1 MLSKRLESLIKYIDK
16 NDKLIDIGCDHGL
29 IDIYLVKNKI
39 INSVIISDI
48 HEGALKAG
56 KENVTKH
63 HLEKQIDAR
72 LGNGLEV
79 LKQDE
84 VIDTVLI
91 SGMGTSTILKIL
103 NNNYLKNI
111 NKLILQSNNNH
122 EELRKEVVK
131 LGFIIT
137 DEEYFIDNKKNY
149 INIVFKRG
157 NQKYKRDELR
167 YGPILIKN
175 KAYLNF
181 ELENCLKI
189 KNLIKN
195 PKLKQKISL
204 NHEINKIKKY
214 IKRVNI

>member
-181 ELENCLKI
+181 ELEN
-189 KNLIKN
+189 
-195 PKLKQKISL
+195 
-204 NHEINKIKKY
+204 
-214 IKRVNI
+214 

>member
-39 INSVIISDI
+39 INSIIISDI

-56 KENVTKH
+56 KGNLKKH

-204 NHEINKIKKY
+204 NREINKIKKY

>member
-29 IDIYLVKNKI
+29 IDIYLVKNNI
-39 INSVIISDI
+39 INSIIISDI

-56 KENVTKH
+56 QENVKKH

-103 NNNYLKNI
+103 NNKT
-111 NKLILQSNNNH
+111 SMP
-122 EELRKEVVK
+122 
-131 LGFIIT
+131 G
-137 DEEYFIDNKKNY
+137 
-149 INIVFKRG
+149 G
-157 NQKYKRDELR
+157 
-167 YGPILIKN
+167 
-175 KAYLNF
+175 
-181 ELENCLKI
+181 
-189 KNLIKN
+189 
-195 PKLKQKISL
+195 
-204 NHEINKIKKY
+204 
-214 IKRVNI
+214 